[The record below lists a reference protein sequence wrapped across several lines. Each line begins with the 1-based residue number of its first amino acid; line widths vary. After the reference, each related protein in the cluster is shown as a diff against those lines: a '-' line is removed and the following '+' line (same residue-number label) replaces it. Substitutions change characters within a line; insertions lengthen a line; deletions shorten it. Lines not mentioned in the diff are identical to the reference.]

1 MLRSLKKALFII
13 PCMVMAFFLFNGVSA
28 LAKDAYLTNS
38 TKVAIGDESRENT
51 YYFTSSPSWTI
62 YTKSNII
69 TDYDTFLRYRVIN
82 PNGKATA
89 WSDKQYYPDT
99 KDKFTI
105 NDFNSLLYTED
116 VDLSTRTSIAKDVT
130 YYVELK
136 YYSSFLHL
144 IDSDQNKDE
153 VVKIIVPSTTD
164 ELNIPNLKVTYNDS
178 TNKFD
183 VVVNFMDSSNNETST
198 GVITSISYFF
208 TNEEKIMSTTL
219 DFKDEFDAAADKGYP
234 TFTPGSK
241 VITTFEKP
249 STSYKYVYVMAE
261 TGNGNYTTVKYDINT
276 KGTDVVDQDKNDDTN
291 NNSGLFDYKAG
302 ELILLVLVVVLIV
315 SCALIITQ
323 KIVDYKKKLY

>member
-1 MLRSLKKALFII
+1 MLRSLKKALFIL

-38 TKVAIGDESRENT
+38 TKIAIGDESRENT

-62 YTKSNII
+62 HTKSNIV

-89 WSDKQYYPDT
+89 WSDKQFYPDT

-105 NDFNSLLYTED
+105 NDFNSLAYTED

-136 YYSSFLHL
+136 YYSSFLHF
-144 IDSDQNKDE
+144 IDKYQNKDE
-153 VVKIIVPSTTD
+153 VVKIIVPSAD
-164 ELNIPNLKVTYNDS
+164 EVLNIPNLKASYNSS
-178 TNKFD
+178 TNKFE
-183 VVVNFMDSSNNETST
+183 VVVNFMDSDNNETST
-198 GVITSISYFF
+198 GVVTSISYFF
-208 TNEEKIMSTTL
+208 TNEEVAMTAKV
-219 DFKDEFDAAADKGYP
+219 DFKEQYESATDKGVP
-234 TFTPGSK
+234 VFTPASK
-241 VITTFEKP
+241 VMTTFDKP

-276 KGTDVVDQDKNDDTN
+276 KGTDVVDQDKNDDSS

>member
-38 TKVAIGDESRENT
+38 VKVAVGDESRENT
-51 YYFTSSPSWTI
+51 YYFSNSPSWTI
-62 YTKSNII
+62 YSKSNII

-89 WSDKQYYPDT
+89 WSDKQFYPDT

-105 NDFNSLLYTED
+105 NDFNSLAYTED
-116 VDLSTRTSIAKDVT
+116 VDLSTKTSIAKDAT

-144 IDSDQNKDE
+144 FDSDQNKDE
-153 VVKIIVPSTTD
+153 VVKIIVPNAND
-164 ELNIPNLKVTYNDS
+164 ALNIPNLKVTYNDTS
-178 TNKFD
+178 NKFD
-183 VVVNFMDSSNNETST
+183 VVVNFVDSDNNEVST
-198 GVITSISYFF
+198 GVVTSISYFF
-208 TNEEKIMSTTL
+208 TNEEETMTTKV
-219 DFKDEFDAAADKGYP
+219 DFKEKYQNATDKGMP
-234 TFTPGSK
+234 RFTPGSK
-241 VITTFEKP
+241 VVTSFDKVE
-249 STSYKYVYVMAE
+249 TSYKYVYVMSE
-261 TGNGNYTTVKYDINT
+261 TGNGNYTTVKYDIVT
-276 KGTDVVDQDKNDDTN
+276 KGSDVVDQDKNSTSTN
-291 NNSGLFDYKAG
+291 DSGLFDYKAG